1 MQENDIQKAL
11 AIIEH
16 AAAKCGFN
24 LTLHMLKTVRQ
35 VLKLELAGNR
45 EKALEVLKR
54 NLPDEED

>member
-1 MQENDIQKAL
+1 MENDVQKAL

-16 AAAKCGFN
+16 AAAKRGLN

-54 NLPDEED
+54 NLPDRTSR